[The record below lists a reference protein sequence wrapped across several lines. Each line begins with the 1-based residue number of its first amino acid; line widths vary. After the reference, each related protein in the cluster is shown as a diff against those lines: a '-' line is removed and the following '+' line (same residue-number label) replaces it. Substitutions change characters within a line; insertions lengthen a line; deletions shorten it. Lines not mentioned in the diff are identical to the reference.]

1 MVVIEETQKFKK
13 LGETGFKQA
22 KFSDNY
28 EYIIDS
34 NGERVEFNDSRIVY
48 IEPAPRNH
56 YGARLLEM
64 FYIKRGKKIRFADD
78 TDPEILQYAR
88 KICSGRE
95 CLPTVGIAGAIL
107 KDVYENRGKNEIS
120 IYRNPLEQEGPC
132 QNGGWPAL
140 WEIFAQRLKIENT
153 IFQAAISPEKNY
165 MGLNREFLI
174 AQALLYILGHILTEA
189 KNALQCVAK
198 NPEEALERFE
208 KITDKFIENVKDL
221 KKSIKLGLKEWAK
234 EISKIQLRA
243 KVEETPKILIFGGL
257 NLLFTHY
264 PFEEYFL
271 NNGIIPKVVDLTE
284 ATRWVL
290 YEFSMRYRFEKGKI
304 SPKKQLSMV
313 RLFFSLIFR
322 KNRRD
327 ALRAVFSRL
336 AMVYIDSYIRKY
348 RKIIGKTKLLFDEDV
363 SFKTL
368 LEECHQYVSCIA
380 FTETLTTTGRFIQ
393 STKSGNFDG
402 LINLGSFNCQPA
414 MNSQAV
420 IRPLANKSEMPY
432 VAIDCEGP
440 WISTNQLRLLETI
453 AVQAT
458 RFHEEKKN
466 KVGKIRK

>member
-1 MVVIEETQKFKK
+1 MVVIGETQKFKK

-48 IEPAPRNH
+48 IEPAARNR
-56 YGARLLEM
+56 YGARLLERI
-64 FYIKRGKKIRFADD
+64 YIEHGKKIRFADD
-78 TDPEILQYAR
+78 IDPETLQYAR

-95 CLPTVGIAGAIL
+95 CLPTVAIAGAIL
-107 KDVYENRGKNEIS
+107 KDVYENRDKNEIS

-140 WEIFAQRLKIENT
+140 WDIFAQRLKIENA
-153 IFQAAISPEKNY
+153 IFHAAMGPEKNF
-165 MGLNREFLI
+165 MGLNLEFLL
-174 AQALLYILGHILTEA
+174 AQAFLYILGHILTEA

-198 NPEEALERFE
+198 NPDEALEMFE

-290 YEFSMRYRFEKGKI
+290 YEFIMRYRFEKGKT
-304 SPKKQLSMV
+304 SPKKQASLF
-313 RLFFSLIFR
+313 RLLFSLIFR
-322 KNRRD
+322 KNRLD
-327 ALRAVFSRL
+327 AKKAVFARL
-336 AMVYIDSYIRKY
+336 AMVIVDSNIRKY

-363 SFKTL
+363 SFKKL
-368 LEECHQYVSCIA
+368 LKGCHQYVSCIA

-393 STKSGNFDG
+393 SIKSGYYDG

-414 MNSQAV
+414 MNSQAI
-420 IRPLANKSEMPY
+420 IRPLANQSEMPY
-432 VAIDCEGP
+432 AAIDCEGP
-440 WISTNQLRLLETI
+440 WISSSHLRLLETI
-453 AVQAT
+453 AVQAK
-458 RFHEEKKN
+458 RFRKEKN
-466 KVGKIRK
+466 KKTKILS